1 MPPACKGEPGLG
13 FSDQRE
19 KEQVPQ
25 RWQTAD
31 GWVALCLGVPTASQ
45 DAYDRGPRWGSTGS
59 VAGGLTQPPHSWAS
73 GVSH

>member
-19 KEQVPQ
+19 KERVPQ

-45 DAYDRGPRWGSTGS
+45 DAMTEDL
-59 VAGGLTQPPHSWAS
+59 AGEAL
-73 GVSH
+73 GVWLAA